1 MYNVFHI
8 GDQIVR
14 VGHCNVTSSS
24 DIQRLLKAD
33 GQSTQI
39 EFIVRRV
46 PFGRVFHLR
55 READGQPVGI
65 ITDLSS
71 EVREVVAGG
80 LAAQQVSDSRRS
92 SIFSLLFI

>member
-1 MYNVFHI
+1 VFHI

-14 VGHCNVTSSS
+14 VGHCNVTSSA

-33 GQSTQI
+33 GSTQI

-65 ITDLSS
+65 VTDLSS
-71 EVREVVAGG
+71 EVHEVVAGG
-80 LAAQQVSDSRRS
+80 LAAQQVSDSS
-92 SIFSLLFI
+92 C